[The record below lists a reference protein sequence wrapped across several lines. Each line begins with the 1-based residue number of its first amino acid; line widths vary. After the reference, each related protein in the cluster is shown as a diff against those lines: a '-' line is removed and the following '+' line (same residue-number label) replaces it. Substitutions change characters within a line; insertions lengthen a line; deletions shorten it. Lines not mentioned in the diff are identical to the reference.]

1 MKEFILNNYLS
12 LRLEDNITNIYV
24 NNLLFQQC
32 KHLLLKVKS
41 GEIADRF
48 LRISSI
54 DEAEVNLDKSLEYSE
69 NASEFLIPPATEFW
83 AHCSNLQAWAE
94 NGYDTRLLHRNLAF
108 PLLKELSKAGDKL
121 ALIRFKEEI
130 ARRYKN
136 GNWTV
141 RAFLFDGNYTS
152 YLSIDEIVNGMLIP
166 KDAIFMEKLLETQI
180 DYSLVPCFD
189 LIRDLGREGKL
200 FFSIEKSR
208 IKEIEV
214 IVGNA
219 LKFIPKEIE
228 NLTQLH
234 TLIITVKGPCENLF
248 EQMQKMELKSITNL
262 KIYCYT
268 PITIP
273 DSLYCFPNLESL
285 IVRGVGCKPQISL
298 EKSFLKTIKLSH
310 LHLEDLIIDFLPYT
324 IENLNK
330 LEYLS
335 LIDLSLKDLPIK
347 TLKKLPIE
355 VLDLNR
361 NLNLN
366 LNDSQI
372 RELKKKIKVNYWQS

>member
-1 MKEFILNNYLS
+1 MEFIVSDFIGLKLENRKTS
-12 LRLEDNITNIYV
+12 LYV
-24 NNLLFQQC
+24 NGKLFNQC
-32 KHLLLKVKS
+32 KYLLL
-41 GEIADRF
+41 EIPEKKLNLINKLD
-48 LRISSI
+48 SI
-54 DEAEVNLDKSLEYSE
+54 DEISELLDKS
-69 NASEFLIPPATEFW
+69 NEFKNSKNSLIIPPETEFW

-130 ARRYKN
+130 ARRYKY

-141 RAFLFDGNYTS
+141 RAFLFDGNYIS

-166 KDAIFMEKLLETQI
+166 EDSIFMEKLLETQ
-180 DYSLVPCFD
+180 DYSLVHCFD
-189 LIRDLGREGKL
+189 LIRDLGWEGKP
-200 FFSIEKSR
+200 FFSIEKGR
-208 IKEIEV
+208 IKEVEI
-214 IVGNA
+214 IVGSA

-234 TLIITVKGPCENLF
+234 TLIITVKGLCENLF
-248 EQMQKMELKSITNL
+248 EQIHKMELKSITNL

-273 DSLYCFPNLESL
+273 DSLYCFPNLEHFL
-285 IVRGVGCKPQISL
+285 VRGIECKPKIKL
-298 EKSFLKTIKLSH
+298 EKSFLKTVKLSS
-310 LHLEDLIIDFLPYT
+310 LHLDNLIIDFLPYT

-347 TLKKLPIE
+347 TLKKLPIK

-372 RELKKKIKVNYWQS
+372 KELKKKIKVNYWES

>member
-1 MKEFILNNYLS
+1 MEFIVNDFISLKLENGKTSLYVNEKLFNQCKYLLLEIPVKELS
-12 LRLEDNITNIYV
+12 LFSELD
-24 NNLLFQQC
+24 
-32 KHLLLKVKS
+32 
-41 GEIADRF
+41 
-48 LRISSI
+48 SI
-54 DEAEVNLDKSLEYSE
+54 DEISELLDKSNEFKNSKE
-69 NASEFLIPPATEFW
+69 NFVVSPETEFW

-130 ARRYKN
+130 ARRYKY

-141 RAFLFDGNYTS
+141 RAFLFDGNYIS

-166 KDAIFMEKLLETQI
+166 EDAIFMEKLLETQ

-189 LIRDLGREGKL
+189 LIRDLGWEGKL
-200 FFSIEKSR
+200 FFSIEKGR
-208 IKEIEV
+208 IKEVEV
-214 IVGNA
+214 MVGNA

-248 EQMQKMELKSITNL
+248 EQIHKMELKSITNL

-273 DSLYCFPNLESL
+273 DSLECFPNLEHL
-285 IVRGVGCKPQISL
+285 LVRGVESKPKIKL
-298 EKSFLKTIKLSH
+298 EKSFLKTVKLSS
-310 LHLEDLIIDFLPYT
+310 LHLDNLIIDFLPYT

-347 TLKKLPIE
+347 TLKKLPIK

-366 LNDSQI
+366 LNIAQI

>member
-1 MKEFILNNYLS
+1 
-12 LRLEDNITNIYV
+12 
-24 NNLLFQQC
+24 
-32 KHLLLKVKS
+32 
-41 GEIADRF
+41 
-48 LRISSI
+48 
-54 DEAEVNLDKSLEYSE
+54 
-69 NASEFLIPPATEFW
+69 
-83 AHCSNLQAWAE
+83 
-94 NGYDTRLLHRNLAF
+94 
-108 PLLKELSKAGDKL
+108 
-121 ALIRFKEEI
+121 
-130 ARRYKN
+130 
-136 GNWTV
+136 
-141 RAFLFDGNYTS
+141 
-152 YLSIDEIVNGMLIP
+152 
-166 KDAIFMEKLLETQI
+166 
-180 DYSLVPCFD
+180 
-189 LIRDLGREGKL
+189 
-200 FFSIEKSR
+200 
-208 IKEIEV
+208 
-214 IVGNA
+214 
-219 LKFIPKEIE
+219 
-228 NLTQLH
+228 
-234 TLIITVKGPCENLF
+234 
-248 EQMQKMELKSITNL
+248 MELKSITNL

>member
-1 MKEFILNNYLS
+1 MEFIASDLIS
-12 LRLEDNITNIYV
+12 LKLENGKTSLYV
-24 NNLLFQQC
+24 NGKLFNQC
-32 KHLLLKVKS
+32 KYLLL
-41 GEIADRF
+41 EIPEKKLNLFDE
-48 LRISSI
+48 LDSI
-54 DEAEVNLDKSLEYSE
+54 DEISELLDKS
-69 NASEFLIPPATEFW
+69 NEFKNTKKNFIVSPETEFW

-108 PLLKELSKAGDKL
+108 PLLKELSKTGDKL
-121 ALIRFKEEI
+121 AIQRFKEEI
-130 ARRYKN
+130 ARRYKY

-141 RAFLFDGNYTS
+141 RAFLFDGKYIS
-152 YLSIDEIVNGMLIP
+152 YLSLDEIINGMLVLE
-166 KDAIFMEKLLETQI
+166 DAIFMEKLLETQI

-189 LIRDLGREGKL
+189 LIRDLGWEGKL
-200 FFSIEKSR
+200 FFSIEKGK
-208 IKEIEV
+208 IKEIEI
-214 IVGNA
+214 IVGSA

-234 TLIITVKGPCENLF
+234 TLIITVKGSCENLF
-248 EQMQKMELKSITNL
+248 EQIHKMELKSITNL

-273 DSLYCFPNLESL
+273 DSLYCFPNLERLL
-285 IVRGVGCKPQISL
+285 IRGIECKPKIKL
-298 EKSFLKTIKLSH
+298 EKSFLKTVKLSS

-324 IENLNK
+324 VENLNK
-330 LEYLS
+330 LEYLD

-347 TLKKLPIE
+347 TLKKLPIKY
-355 VLDLNR
+355 LNLNR
-361 NLNLN
+361 NPNLN

>member
-1 MKEFILNNYLS
+1 MEFIVSDFISLKLENGKTSLYVNEKLFNQCKYLLLEIPVKELS
-12 LRLEDNITNIYV
+12 LFSELD
-24 NNLLFQQC
+24 
-32 KHLLLKVKS
+32 
-41 GEIADRF
+41 
-48 LRISSI
+48 SI
-54 DEAEVNLDKSLEYSE
+54 DEISELLDKSNEFKNSKE
-69 NASEFLIPPATEFW
+69 NFVVSPETEFW

-130 ARRYKN
+130 ARRYKY

-141 RAFLFDGNYTS
+141 RAFLFDGKYIS

-166 KDAIFMEKLLETQI
+166 EDAILMEKLLETQ

-189 LIRDLGREGKL
+189 LIRDLGRGEYL
-200 FFSIEKSR
+200 FFSIEKGR
-208 IKEIEV
+208 IKEVEV
-214 IVGNA
+214 MVGNA
-219 LKFIPKEIE
+219 LKFIPKEIK

-234 TLIITVKGPCENLF
+234 TLIIEVEGPCEDLF
-248 EQMQKMELKSITNL
+248 EQIHEMELKSITNL
-262 KIYCYT
+262 KIYCHT

-285 IVRGVGCKPQISL
+285 VVRGVGCKPKISL

-310 LHLEDLIIDFLPYT
+310 LHLDDLIIDFLPYT

-347 TLKKLPIE
+347 TLKKLPIA

-366 LNDSQI
+366 LNIAQI